1 MATDDHEPTATMSV
15 GASCEG
21 EHSDECSDE
30 SSNESSNSDEEYN
43 HDSDNDRDEKS
54 DNSDNLYE
62 QVPCMRFGDLLVITG
77 TNVVVDEEKPKI
89 LGIMVREDNQLKLV
103 VPRYPTAE
111 MRRCAEENGYDLP
124 YADIL
129 TELDELENTIESV
142 MRDLMGE
149 VRDLKRMIRLSS
161 KKIEPDE

>member
-1 MATDDHEPTATMSV
+1 MATDDHEPTATMNV
-15 GASCEG
+15 EAQCEG
-21 EHSDECSDE
+21 EHSDESSDE
-30 SSNESSNSDEEYN
+30 SSNESSKSDEEYT
-43 HDSDNDRDEKS
+43 HDSDEKS
-54 DNSDNLYE
+54 DNSDDLYE

-124 YADIL
+124 YSDIL
-129 TELDELENTIESV
+129 TELDELENTIENV